1 MRRSGFILA
10 LVCLFWL
17 AGCQENSPVEL
28 ALDQSRPALEVKA
41 LPAIDPSLIVDASV
55 DTSGVMQQEEQLYPA
70 TFLVNS
76 VKTDIGAS
84 RNTFSYS
91 RILLNDKR
99 NRITDSIGNVIGYLG
114 LDVGAAKV
122 NTVDL
127 PKTLRPY
134 RTWTSFSPGYNAG
147 PAYTL
152 VDQDNQPVGNFT
164 YAAGQTYRFVADGR
178 GAVSPFQLAIS
189 SPEEITILE
198 PKAGSVVLKNDDLQV
213 RWSGKVGGTFR
224 VLISSFNASSNVP
237 VKPFLQI
244 DVKEGTN
251 ILTLPAKVLKSL
263 QVNNDGR
270 YLFSFISMN
279 RSVTSVPG
287 YTGNVLVQAAS
298 IHNIQLWVK

>member
-10 LVCLFWL
+10 IVGLLWL
-17 AGCQENSPVEL
+17 AGCQGNSPVEL
-28 ALDQSRPALEVKA
+28 ALDQSAAALEVKV
-41 LPAIDPSLIVDASV
+41 LPAIDSTLIVDASV
-55 DTSGVMQQEEQLYPA
+55 DTSGVMQQEEQIYPA
-70 TFLVNS
+70 TFLVNG
-76 VKTDIGAS
+76 VKTDVGSS
-84 RNTFSYS
+84 RSSFSYS

-99 NRITDSIGNVIGYLG
+99 SPICELGKVIGYLG

-147 PAYTL
+147 RAYTL
-152 VDQDNQPVGNFT
+152 VDQDNQPVGNFS

-178 GAVSPFQLAIS
+178 GSVSRFELAIA

-198 PKAGSVVLKNDDLQV
+198 PKAGSVVLKNDDLEV
-213 RWSGKVGGTFR
+213 RWSGKIGGSFR
-224 VLISSFNASSNVP
+224 VLISSYSARSNTP
-237 VKPFLQI
+237 VKPLLQV
-244 DVKEGTN
+244 DVKEGSSS
-251 ILTLPAKVLKSL
+251 LTLPAKVLKSL
-263 QVNNDGR
+263 QANSDGR

-279 RSVTSVPG
+279 RSEASIPG
-287 YTGNVLVQAAS
+287 YTEKVLVQAAS